1 VAATTPD
8 PAAAVT
14 AARSVLGDDSRA
26 RVSVRRPAAVGRQ
39 AVVEIRLDKPLVTP
53 LLGGFTV
60 PLRARAVMRVEQ

>member
-1 VAATTPD
+1 
-8 PAAAVT
+8 
-14 AARSVLGDDSRA
+14 
-26 RVSVRRPAAVGRQ
+26 VGRQ